1 MESTIKL
8 LDGRV
13 WDKKELIEKMYD
25 DAFYYGYL
33 GKTAMSSS
41 SLKKM
46 LLSYDDYLEDLKKQA
61 EEAKIPKAER
71 PVKKALQLG
80 RLVHVGILEPQKMDE
95 YFHFVDTKIRRG
107 DIWKQELAAN
117 QNKEV
122 CLLKDKLWVEDMKDA
137 VYSHSQ
143 ASKLLSEG
151 SPEVPEIDYVM
162 GMPIRGKA
170 DWLRDDMIVDL
181 KTTNNIDDFDYN
193 CTMFGY
199 DIQAYLYTQ
208 LFNKPRFV
216 FIAVDKKT
224 FKVEVK
230 AASQEMIEE
239 GKKKV
244 SKAINNYIDG
254 CF

>member
-1 MESTIKL
+1 MSDTIKL
-8 LDGRV
+8 LDGKE
-13 WDKKELIEKMYD
+13 WDKSELIQKMYD
-25 DAFYYGYL
+25 DEFYYGYL
-33 GKTAMSSS
+33 GKAAMSSS

-46 LLSYDDYLEDLKKQA
+46 LLSYDDYLEDIERQK

-80 RLVHVGILEPQKMDE
+80 RLVHVGILEPHKMDE

-107 DIWKQELAAN
+107 AVWQEELSNN

-143 ASKLLSEG
+143 ASKLLSDG
-151 SPEVPEIDYVM
+151 DPEVPAIDYIQ

-170 DWLRDDMIVDL
+170 DWLRDDYIVDL

-199 DIQAYLYTQ
+199 DIQAYLYTL
-208 LFNKPRFV
+208 LFKRSKFV

-230 AASQEMIEE
+230 LASQAMIEE
-239 GKKKV
+239 GKHKV
-244 SKAINNYIDG
+244 ERAIENYIDG

>member
-1 MESTIKL
+1 MEEIKL

-13 WDKKELIEKMYD
+13 WNKEELIKKMYD
-25 DAFYYGYL
+25 DSFYYGYL

-46 LLSYDDYLEDLKKQA
+46 LVSYDDYLEDIKRQA
-61 EEAKIPKAER
+61 EEDKMPKAER
-71 PVKKALQLG
+71 PIKKALQLG

-107 DIWKQELAAN
+107 PVWKEELAAN

-143 ASKLLSEG
+143 ASKLLYEG
-151 SPEVPEIDYVM
+151 SPEVPEIGYVM

-170 DWLRDDMIVDL
+170 DWLRDDMVVDL
-181 KTTNNIDDFDYN
+181 KTTSNIDDFDYN

-199 DIQAYLYTQ
+199 DIQSYLYTV
-208 LFNKPRFV
+208 LFNKPKFV

-224 FKVEVK
+224 MKVEVK
-230 AASQEMIEE
+230 MASQEMIEE

-244 SKAINNYIDG
+244 SKAIDNYING

>member
-1 MESTIKL
+1 MEETIKL

-13 WDKKELIEKMYD
+13 WNKKELIEKMYD
-25 DAFYYGYL
+25 DSFYYGYL

-107 DIWKQELAAN
+107 TVWNEHLAAN

-170 DWLRDDMIVDL
+170 DWLREDMIVDL
-181 KTTNNIDDFDYN
+181 KTTNNIDDFHYN

-230 AASQEMIEE
+230 AASAEMIEE
-239 GKKKV
+239 GRKKV

>member
-1 MESTIKL
+1 MIKL
-8 LDGRV
+8 LDGRE
-13 WDKKELIEKMYD
+13 WDKAELLEKMYD
-25 DAFYYGYL
+25 DSFYYGYL

-46 LLSYDDYLEDLKKQA
+46 LVSYDDYLEDLKRQA
-61 EEAKIPKAER
+61 EEEKIPKAER

-107 DIWKQELAAN
+107 SVWNEHLAAN

-122 CLLKDKLWVEDMKDA
+122 CLLKDKLWVEDMKEA

-151 SPEVPEIDYVM
+151 SPEVPEIGYIYGLPV
-162 GMPIRGKA
+162 RGKA

-181 KTTNNIDDFDYN
+181 KTTSNIDDFDYN

-199 DIQAYLYTQ
+199 DIQAYLYTT
-208 LFNKPRFV
+208 LFKRSRFV
-216 FIAVDKKT
+216 FIAVDKKSY
-224 FKVEVK
+224 KVKVVE
-230 AASQEMIEE
+230 ATDEMIKEGEE
-239 GKKKV
+239 KV
-244 SKAINNYIDG
+244 KRAIENYVKG
-254 CF
+254 YF